1 MIMHE
6 PLALLTTILFKGIL
20 VAATFSALAQEQQPP
35 NITARTTQQPPQ
47 SDSRDEEN
55 HCVHPQWK

>member
-1 MIMHE
+1 MIIYE

-20 VAATFSALAQEQQPP
+20 VAAPFSALAQEQQA
-35 NITARTTQQPPQ
+35 NTTTTTTQQPPQ

-55 HCVHPQWK
+55 HCVHPQSK